1 MNIQILQCAHG
12 HYSLVVNN
20 QLLIRT
26 RDKRTVDY
34 YYAQAVEHYS
44 GSSSEPYVCA
54 IAEPYAHT
62 SSKQ

>member
-1 MNIQILQCAHG
+1 MNIQILQCALG
-12 HYSLVVNN
+12 HYSLVVDSR
-20 QLLIRT
+20 LLIRT

-34 YYAQAVEHYS
+34 YYAQANAHYS
-44 GSSSEPYVCA
+44 SSSEPYVCT